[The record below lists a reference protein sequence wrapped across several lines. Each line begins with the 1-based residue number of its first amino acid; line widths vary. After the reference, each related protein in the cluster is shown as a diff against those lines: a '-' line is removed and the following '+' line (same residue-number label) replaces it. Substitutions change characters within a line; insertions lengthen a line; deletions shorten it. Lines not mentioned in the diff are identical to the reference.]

1 MLKQSSLSQP
11 FGQALSTYLGASI
24 IHDKRIDILKN
35 HEIMGKLV
43 CAANLPI
50 ARWPNAPDRPL
61 VLAQQAVV
69 AHIENSLKN
78 QDGILGVNGPP
89 GTGKTTLLCD
99 VIATV
104 ITDRAKRIS
113 ALSTPEAIF
122 KQPIQLM
129 GRRFSPIVEELV
141 RDSSIVVSS
150 NNNNAVKIFHRSC
163 LLLVN

>member
-1 MLKQSSLSQP
+1 M
-11 FGQALSTYLGASI
+11 
-24 IHDKRIDILKN
+24 
-35 HEIMGKLV
+35 
-43 CAANLPI
+43 
-50 ARWPNAPDRPL
+50 
-61 VLAQQAVV
+61 LAQQAVV

-104 ITDRAKRIS
+104 ITDRAKRIT